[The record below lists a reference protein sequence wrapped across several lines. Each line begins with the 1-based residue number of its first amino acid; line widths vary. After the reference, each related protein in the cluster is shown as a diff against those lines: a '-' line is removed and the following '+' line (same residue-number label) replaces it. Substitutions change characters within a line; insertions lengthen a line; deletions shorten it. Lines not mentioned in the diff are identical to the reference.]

1 MEFLELAQYI
11 QVDQMKK
18 ELDAEH
24 TKEPVNTEMIDMFNN
39 MIDEMF
45 EYGRDILNSKRKNP
59 QDDLLSAIAN
69 AEIEG
74 QQLSQEFLDG
84 SWLLIIFAG
93 NDTTRNTLSGAI
105 KLLTENPDQRQK
117 LIDNPEL
124 MPNFVQECIR
134 MISLLCTCEE
144 PQLVK
149 RKSAIS

>member
-1 MEFLELAQYI
+1 LELAQYI

-74 QQLSQEFLDG
+74 QQLSQEF
-84 SWLLIIFAG
+84 
-93 NDTTRNTLSGAI
+93 
-105 KLLTENPDQRQK
+105 
-117 LIDNPEL
+117 
-124 MPNFVQECIR
+124 
-134 MISLLCTCEE
+134 
-144 PQLVK
+144 
-149 RKSAIS
+149 